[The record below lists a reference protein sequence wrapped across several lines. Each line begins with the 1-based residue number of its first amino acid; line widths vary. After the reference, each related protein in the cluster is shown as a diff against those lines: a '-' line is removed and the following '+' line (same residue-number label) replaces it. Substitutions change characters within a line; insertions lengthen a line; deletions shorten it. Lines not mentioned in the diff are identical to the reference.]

1 MWLCVIV
8 SLIWTSLL
16 TDSTSNK
23 ISYIAAS
30 NKKEKKKGDP
40 WNQSCHQSLMG
51 AEILS
56 VFSQDFQWFVLI
68 R

>member
-8 SLIWTSLL
+8 SLIWTFLL

-30 NKKEKKKGDP
+30 NKKEKKRGSVEPVMPPVPHGCRNTKRV
-40 WNQSCHQSLMG
+40 QSRFPMVC
-51 AEILS
+51 
-56 VFSQDFQWFVLI
+56 VD
-68 R
+68 